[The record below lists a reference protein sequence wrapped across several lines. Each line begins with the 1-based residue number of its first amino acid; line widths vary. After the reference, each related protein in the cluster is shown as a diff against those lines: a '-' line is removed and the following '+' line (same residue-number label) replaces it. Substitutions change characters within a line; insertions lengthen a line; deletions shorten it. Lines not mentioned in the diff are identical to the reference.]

1 MAFHYAAHRS
11 RGKKGVSWEIGTST
25 FTQPTKNQHSKI
37 AGDDEAVWEGGSSHC
52 HTARQADRPGT
63 HGDSMDRIE
72 GSKRGPVRAHI
83 YPQGPHGPHGGH
95 INPLIS
101 PENSDTSNTHIF
113 GDYVPRHAH
122 YCVLPS
128 IEKLPPFP
136 SFNLPIF
143 AYRFGF
149 SLALLALHTSL
160 PNRDLD
166 YNTVPRL
173 HDILIAAPM
182 GSIRVEPS
190 LSSDV

>member
-1 MAFHYAAHRS
+1 MPLCTQLNRIGWFFSLPHSQTGQEHT
-11 RGKKGVSWEIGTST
+11 EIPWIESKEANADSCIST
-25 FTQPTKNQHSKI
+25 WPTWST
-37 AGDDEAVWEGGSSHC
+37 W
-52 HTARQADRPGT
+52 
-63 HGDSMDRIE
+63 
-72 GSKRGPVRAHI
+72 
-83 YPQGPHGPHGGH
+83 GH

-113 GDYVPRHAH
+113 GDYVPRHAR

-149 SLALLALHTSL
+149 SLALLSLHTSL

-166 YNTVPRL
+166 HNTVPRL